1 MNKSPDAQR
10 MEKIVSLCKRRG
22 FVFQSGEIYGGL
34 NGAWDYGPLGAELKR
49 NLKDYWWRVMVHER
63 DDVVGMD
70 GSILMNRA
78 VWKAS
83 GHEDTFT
90 DPMVDCRSC
99 KARLRADQLI
109 DKKGAKQCPN
119 CGGKDLTAPRAFNLM
134 FKTFVGATEDESSVT
149 YLRPET
155 AQSIFVQF
163 KNVLDVSRKKLPF
176 GIAQIGKAFRNEIN
190 PRNFTFRS
198 REFEQME
205 LEYFCRAEEGT
216 KWLDYWLEERL
227 KFYENIGIPREKLHA
242 HEIPDEER
250 AFYSKGTYDIEF
262 DFPFGRQELEGVA
275 YRTDYDLQ
283 QHIKASGKPLDYFD
297 EETKQRFVPHVVE
310 PSAGVDRTVLAL
322 ICEAYDEDT
331 APDEKGKLET
341 RIVLRFH
348 PRMAP
353 IKCAVFPL
361 LKNKEPLITKAKEIV
376 DLLRP
381 HMNVFY
387 DETGAIGRRYRRQD
401 EIGTPFAVT
410 VDFETLGEKD
420 PALRDTVTLRDRDS
434 MKQERVKIKE
444 LISILTSRIR

>member
-1 MNKSPDAQR
+1 
-10 MEKIVSLCKRRG
+10 
-22 FVFQSGEIYGGL
+22 
-34 NGAWDYGPLGAELKR
+34 
-49 NLKDYWWRVMVHER
+49 
-63 DDVVGMD
+63 
-70 GSILMNRA
+70 
-78 VWKAS
+78 
-83 GHEDTFT
+83 
-90 DPMVDCRSC
+90 
-99 KARLRADQLI
+99 
-109 DKKGAKQCPN
+109 
-119 CGGKDLTAPRAFNLM
+119 
-134 FKTFVGATEDESSVT
+134 
-149 YLRPET
+149 
-155 AQSIFVQF
+155 
-163 KNVLDVSRKKLPF
+163 VLEVSRKKLPF

-205 LEYFCRAEEGT
+205 LEYFCREEEGI

-227 KFYENIGIPREKLHA
+227 KFYENIGIPRAKLHA

-250 AFYSKGTYDIEF
+250 AFYSKGTYDIEY

-353 IKCAVFPL
+353 IKCSVLPL
-361 LKNKEPLITKAKEIV
+361 LKNNEQLVAKAKEIA
-376 DLLRP
+376 DLLHP

-401 EIGTPFAVT
+401 EIGTPFGVT

-420 PALRDTVTLRDRDS
+420 RALQDTVTLRDRDS
-434 MKQERVKIKE
+434 MKQERVPITE
-444 LISILTSRIR
+444 LVSILTSRIR